1 MKTIGIIA
9 LWLGGL
15 GFLAFGVAFLAAP
28 LETFALAGVALQG
41 PVAAAA
47 VMAFYGGLEI
57 ALGGLLVAC
66 ALQPARRR
74 DGLLLMAAVYAGI
87 GLARLA
93 GMLAHDADSS
103 FLRIALGLELGLA
116 ALAIAALVATR
127 RA

>member
-1 MKTIGIIA
+1 MNMIGIIA

-15 GFLAFGVAFLAAP
+15 GFLAFGTAFLLAP
-28 LETFALAGVALQG
+28 LETFALAGVDLQG
-41 PVAAAA
+41 PVAAAE

-66 ALQPARRR
+66 ALLPARRR
-74 DGLLLMAAVYAGI
+74 DGLVLMAAVYAGI

-93 GMLAHDADSS
+93 GMVAHDADST
-103 FLRIALGLELGLA
+103 FLRVALGLELGLA
-116 ALAIAALVATR
+116 ALAIAAWWAAR

>member
-1 MKTIGIIA
+1 MKTVGIIA

-15 GFLAFGVAFLAAP
+15 GFLAFGLAFLAAP
-28 LETFALAGVALQG
+28 LETFALAGVVLQG
-41 PVAAAA
+41 PVAAAE

-66 ALQPARRR
+66 ALRPARRA
-74 DGLLLMAAVYAGI
+74 DGLVLMATVYAGI

-93 GMLAHDADSS
+93 GMLVHGADSS
-103 FLRIALGLELGLA
+103 FLRVALGLELGLA
-116 ALAIAALVATR
+116 ALAIAALAATR